1 MWPLPSA
8 RRRATTEGVATM
20 RDENRRL
27 TNKELVAL
35 VIGIV
40 VVIIVALITT
50 RARPLPIPVSFLVS
64 LTLGVMAAYGAL
76 KILDPRTPT
85 DLVEHE
91 MNAQFRSML
100 EQLLEIGSRTVQAGH
115 NGHLSTETSSRL
127 AGIASLMGMIT
138 RRYQERSRDFA
149 GASSALLVFKEFD
162 RVLAHYLR
170 IKSGEQFLDQ
180 DMKRKEIA
188 QTETRI
194 LPMVEV
200 ALENLGKQLDSG
212 EVVDKKISEGTL
224 ESMLRSLNL
233 IESLRDHFGVPP
245 QTEEMGHDG

>member
-1 MWPLPSA
+1 
-8 RRRATTEGVATM
+8 M

-27 TNKELVAL
+27 TSKEFVAL
-35 VIGIV
+35 GIGIV
-40 VVIIVALITT
+40 VVISVALITT
-50 RARPLPIPVSFLVS
+50 RARPLLFPFSFLVS

-91 MNAQFRSML
+91 MNAQFRLML
-100 EQLLEIGSRTVQAGH
+100 EQLQEIASRTEQSSRD
-115 NGHLSTETSSRL
+115 GHLSAETSSRL
-127 AGIASLMGMIT
+127 AGIASFMAMIA
-138 RRYQERSRDFA
+138 RRYQERSRDFS
-149 GASSALLVFKEFD
+149 GASSALLIFKEFD

-233 IESLRDHFGVPP
+233 IESLKDHLG
-245 QTEEMGHDG
+245 